1 MARVLS
7 EVFRAIDDV
16 PLAPEVINPVRDALG
31 VDILLCTSSKVLLLL
46 EAEGVLNAVL
56 EHLSRLLAK
65 ERMLLMVR
73 LKVLLPRALNKGS
86 HCLVGM
92 ESVP

>member
-1 MARVLS
+1 MARILS

-16 PLAPEVINPVRDALG
+16 PFAPKIINSVRDALG
-31 VDILLCTSSKVLLLL
+31 VDVLLCTSSKVFLLL
-46 EAEGVLNAVL
+46 EAKGVLNTIL

-65 ERMLLMVR
+65 ERVLLMVR

-86 HCLVGM
+86 HC
-92 ESVP
+92 